1 MRAFVW
7 FATAAAAVANV
18 PLANSSPL
26 YNVPSETYRVAPV
39 ESPVALRPTLSAVEP
54 PAPLSPWS
62 GFSVGVNLGGAWAG
76 ADGAQLSVLPV
87 LPGTDPAFGR
97 VLTSNVTSTFGGF
110 SGGAQ
115 IGYTQRLVNGM
126 VLGVEADFQ
135 GLTGKQA
142 GWMSGVTPDKFV
154 QQTTDVGAAT
164 FSKGINYLG
173 TVRARMGYEVAPNIL
188 AYMTGGLAYG
198 QTTLNSSSSAVWLNP
213 LQVPLATAVS
223 SPTTFSAMRT
233 GWTLGGGV
241 EFPIWTNLTAK
252 IEYLYYD
259 LGWVY
264 TKAPFYSNTVGNF
277 PGTFGTSVVSITNAR
292 YSGSIARFG
301 LNYHFNMPTPAL
313 APIGPISAQ
322 F

>member
-76 ADGAQLSVLPV
+76 ADAAQLSVVPTVPGVGPV
-87 LPGTDPAFGR
+87 GG
-97 VLTSNVTSTFGGF
+97 VLTGNLNSAVGGVI
-110 SGGAQ
+110 GGAQ
-115 IGYTQRLVNGM
+115 IGYAQRLANGM
-126 VLGVEADFQ
+126 VLGAEADFQ
-135 GLTGKQA
+135 GLTGKQS
-142 GWMSGVTPDKFV
+142 GWVSGVAPDV
-154 QQTTDVGAAT
+154 VPLTTDVGSAT
-164 FSKGINYLG
+164 VTKGINYLG
-173 TVRARMGYEVAPNIL
+173 TLRARMGYEVAPNIL

-198 QTTLNSSSSAVWLNP
+198 QTTLKSFSSAIWLDP
-213 LQVPLATAVS
+213 LQAPLAGAV
-223 SPTTFSAMRT
+223 SPTTFTGMRT

-264 TKAPFYSNTVGNF
+264 AKSPFFNTAGNVA
-277 PGTFGTSVVSITNAR
+277 GTFGTSVVSETNAHF
-292 YSGSIARFG
+292 SGSIARFG
-301 LNYHFNMPTPAL
+301 LNYHFNMPMPTL